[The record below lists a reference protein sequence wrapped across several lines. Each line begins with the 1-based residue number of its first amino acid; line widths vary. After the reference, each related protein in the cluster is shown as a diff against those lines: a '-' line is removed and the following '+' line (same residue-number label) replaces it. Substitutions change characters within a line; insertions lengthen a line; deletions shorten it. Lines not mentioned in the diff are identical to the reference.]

1 MPAYRCFFTRGDSAP
16 TLKIIESDR
25 DGEAIARARDLL
37 ESRPADL
44 GLEIWKDERL
54 LVRVARAR

>member
-1 MPAYRCFFTRGDSAP
+1 MSAYRCFFTRGDSAP

-25 DGEAIARARDLL
+25 DDEVVARASDLL
-37 ESRPADL
+37 ELRPADL
-44 GLEIWKDERL
+44 GLEIWKEERL